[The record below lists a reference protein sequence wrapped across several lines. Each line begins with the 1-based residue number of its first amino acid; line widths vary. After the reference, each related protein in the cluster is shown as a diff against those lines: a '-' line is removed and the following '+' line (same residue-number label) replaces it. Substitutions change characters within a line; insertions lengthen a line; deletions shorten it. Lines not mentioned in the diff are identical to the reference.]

1 MVRLI
6 YGLKSR
12 DHVTPA
18 FRELPVEQLESSTN
32 YSCFLMHLIHTKRST
47 SYLFDTFAD
56 IASIPLRSR
65 LRSASSQCYELP
77 SFRLNMVNGVS
88 HSPALQLGIRYR
100 LLDLLNQT
108 DTNFSFIVLLTID
121 FTSSFVN
128 ALLVT

>member
-1 MVRLI
+1 MDSSLVTTLRRLFESFQSSNSNHLQTI
-6 YGLKSR
+6 AVFSCI
-12 DHVTPA
+12 
-18 FRELPVEQLESSTN
+18 SSTPN
-32 YSCFLMHLIHTKRST
+32 AALHIFLICKS
-47 SYLFDTFAD
+47 

-77 SFRLNMVNGVS
+77 SFRLKMVNGVS